1 MDKLVAKI
9 EGIFTLRELYAG
21 LALAGLATKFNNEI
35 AIDTAWRLAD
45 AMIKH
50 LENEEEARKQ
60 QIMFFIKEGKE
71 NDR

>member
-45 AMIKH
+45 AMIAH
-50 LENEEEARKQ
+50 LKDEEEARKQ